1 MTVATHLHTDETE
14 TPSPVPLRSA
24 PRSTLAHFTKVNALL
39 GAGGIAALTAG
50 YWLLAQGSITA
61 APMLLVLGY
70 VVLLPMAIIR

>member
-1 MTVATHLHTDETE
+1 MSKKSSKE
-14 TPSPVPLRSA
+14 SPGAL
-24 PRSTLAHFTKVNALL
+24 HFTKVNALL
-39 GAGGIAALTAG
+39 GAGGIVALTAG